1 MTQLTE
7 EEAVAYLDDRKT
19 KGFNA
24 VEFRVI
30 GRKFQTN
37 APNDFYNEPP
47 FTNGLKDWSVR
58 NEAYWTHID
67 FLLKAMRDRGMVAI
81 MFPAYLGAGC
91 GDEGWCQD
99 VSADRCGDD
108 GLRDLDWQPV

>member
-24 VEFRVI
+24 VEIRVI

-37 APNDFYNEPP
+37 APNNFYNEPP

-58 NEAYWTHID
+58 NEAYWTRID
-67 FLLKAMRDRGMVAI
+67 FLLKADALTVAWWLSCFLHI
-81 MFPAYLGAGC
+81 LAPPAATRAGA
-91 GDEGWCQD
+91 
-99 VSADRCGDD
+99 RK
-108 GLRDLDWQPV
+108 R